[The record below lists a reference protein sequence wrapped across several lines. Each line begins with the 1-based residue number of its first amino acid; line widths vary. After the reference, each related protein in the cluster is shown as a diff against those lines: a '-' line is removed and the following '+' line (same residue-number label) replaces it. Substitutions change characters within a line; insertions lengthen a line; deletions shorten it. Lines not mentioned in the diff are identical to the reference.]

1 MSASLRMHS
10 SLSART
16 LYPRYK
22 PNDTL
27 NASNLSSL
35 QTRTLFASISQKP
48 SLRLRLRS
56 PSPALVT
63 AQAGKGFG
71 KKPAASSKAK
81 PAGSS
86 AGSSKLLDEL
96 GAASTS
102 VTAPSGKAAVAGAEA
117 ADAAVCPCGGSGEGE
132 KRAYKEC
139 CARYHGGVKEPDAVS
154 LMKAR
159 YTAFARGVIPYIVR
173 TTHEDNP
180 NMAPGGAE
188 GRKKLTADCEET
200 CKRLVFKRLKIL
212 STEAGESD
220 DVLCQACEE
229 TCKRL
234 VFKRLK
240 ILPTEAGENDDVSAG
255 GTGVNLSSPS
265 EQSTPTY
272 KHGTTTDNQIL
283 VEKSRFVRDPDTGR
297 WLYREKTPL
306 DALPDSP
313 SPPSFIPPPPTPCPF
328 CLLLLSQESFVSFR
342 AVYAYKHGTTTDIQI
357 LVEKSRFVRDPES
370 GRWLYREKV
379 PTLVP
384 HSPPSPLS
392 QESFVSFRAV
402 YAYKHGTT
410 TDNQILVEKS
420 RFLRDP
426 ESGRWLYREKI
437 PLDAASEAAW
447 RLGPA
452 LVEQE
457 QQAGGRKSY
466 VMRGAAQP
474 KLRPRSS

>member
-1 MSASLRMHS
+1 MHASLS
-10 SLSART
+10 SRT

-22 PNDTL
+22 PHDTL
-27 NASNLSSL
+27 KASNLSSL
-35 QTRTLFASISQKP
+35 QTRTLFANSSRKT
-48 SLRLRLRS
+48 SLRLHLLS

-63 AQAGKGFG
+63 AQAGRGFG
-71 KKPAASSKAK
+71 KKPAAGSKTK

-96 GAASTS
+96 GAAGASGI
-102 VTAPSGKAAVAGAEA
+102 APAGKAAGAGAEA
-117 ADAAVCPCGGSGEGE
+117 AEAAVCPCGGGGEGE

-159 YTAFARGVIPYIVR
+159 YSAFARGVIPYIVR
-173 TTHEDNP
+173 TTHEENP

-200 CKRLVFKRLKIL
+200 CKRLVFKRLEIL
-212 STEAGESD
+212 STEE
-220 DVLCQACEE
+220 
-229 TCKRL
+229 
-234 VFKRLK
+234 
-240 ILPTEAGENDDVSAG
+240 GENDD
-255 GTGVNLSSPS
+255 
-265 EQSTPTY
+265 
-272 KHGTTTDNQIL
+272 
-283 VEKSRFVRDPDTGR
+283 
-297 WLYREKTPL
+297 
-306 DALPDSP
+306 
-313 SPPSFIPPPPTPCPF
+313 
-328 CLLLLSQESFVSFR
+328 
-342 AVYAYKHGTTTDIQI
+342 
-357 LVEKSRFVRDPES
+357 
-370 GRWLYREKV
+370 
-379 PTLVP
+379 
-384 HSPPSPLS
+384 
-392 QESFVSFRAV
+392 ESFVSFRAV

-420 RFLRDP
+420 RFVRDP
-426 ESGRWLYREKI
+426 DSGRWLYREKI

>member
-1 MSASLRMHS
+1 MSASVRTHALLS
-10 SLSART
+10 SRT
-16 LYPRYK
+16 LHPRYK
-22 PNDTL
+22 PHGTL

-35 QTRTLFASISQKP
+35 QPTNVFPNISQKA
-48 SLRLRLRS
+48 SIRLPVRS

-63 AQAGKGFG
+63 AQAGRGFG
-71 KKPAASSKAK
+71 KKTAAGSKAK

-86 AGSSKLLDEL
+86 AGSSKLLEEL
-96 GAASTS
+96 GAAG
-102 VTAPSGKAAVAGAEA
+102 APGSAPVGKAGGAGAEA
-117 ADAAVCPCGGSGEGE
+117 AEAAVCPCGGGGEGE

-159 YTAFARGVIPYIVR
+159 YSAFAKGVIPYIVR

-200 CKRLVFKRLKIL
+200 CKRLVFKRLEIL
-212 STEAGESD
+212 STEE
-220 DVLCQACEE
+220 
-229 TCKRL
+229 
-234 VFKRLK
+234 
-240 ILPTEAGENDDVSAG
+240 GENDD
-255 GTGVNLSSPS
+255 
-265 EQSTPTY
+265 
-272 KHGTTTDNQIL
+272 
-283 VEKSRFVRDPDTGR
+283 
-297 WLYREKTPL
+297 
-306 DALPDSP
+306 
-313 SPPSFIPPPPTPCPF
+313 
-328 CLLLLSQESFVSFR
+328 
-342 AVYAYKHGTTTDIQI
+342 
-357 LVEKSRFVRDPES
+357 
-370 GRWLYREKV
+370 
-379 PTLVP
+379 
-384 HSPPSPLS
+384 
-392 QESFVSFRAV
+392 ESFVSFRAV

-420 RFLRDP
+420 LFVRDP

-437 PLDAASEAAW
+437 PLDVASEAAW

-457 QQAGGRKSY
+457 QQQSGRKSY